1 MPGRSSARSDPL
13 RKNGEAMPKVE
24 FHFDFG
30 SPNAYLAH
38 LVIPEIEQRT
48 GAKFEYVPVL
58 LGGVYKLTGNR
69 SPAESLAGIKNKPQ
83 YERLETARFL
93 KRHGIAH
100 FRQNPFFPVNTLTIM
115 RGAIAAQRL
124 GVFERY
130 VDEIYRH
137 MWSEPKKLDDPV
149 VLRAALIESGFDADR
164 FAELVQDAG
173 VKAQLL
179 DNTERSVARGTF
191 GSPTFFVGDE
201 IFFGKD
207 RLRDVEEMIL
217 TARTRRPANLD
228 VMLKQFEQPDEAR
241 RFEKG
246 KFEIVRIGGMTI
258 GRATYEPGWK
268 WSLHVG
274 PAVGASSC
282 PVEHVGIVVSGRATA
297 AMDNGTIFE
306 MRPGDLFHIAPGHD
320 SWVVGDEPYVS
331 LHFLGVEHYANHS

>member
-1 MPGRSSARSDPL
+1 
-13 RKNGEAMPKVE
+13 MPKVE

-48 GAKFEYVPVL
+48 GAEFEYVPVL

-69 SPAESLAGIKNKPQ
+69 SPRESLAGIKNKPD
-83 YERLETARFL
+83 YEHLETARFIKL
-93 KRHGIAH
+93 HGITR

-137 MWSEPKKLDDPV
+137 MWSEPKKLDDPA
-149 VLRAALIESGFDADR
+149 VLRAALLESGFDAER
-164 FAELVQDAG
+164 FEELVQHAD
-173 VKAQLL
+173 VKARLL

-217 TARTRRPANLD
+217 ATRYRGPANRAHETVAQRMD
-228 VMLKQFEQPDEAR
+228 VMLKRFEQPDEVR
-241 RFEKG
+241 TFVKG

-258 GRATYEPGWK
+258 GRATYEPGWR

-274 PAVGASSC
+274 PDIGASSC
-282 PVEHVGIVVSGRATA
+282 SVEHVGIVVYGCATA
-297 AMDNGTIFE
+297 AMDDGTITE

-331 LHFLGVEHYANHS
+331 LHFLGADHYADCS